1 MPEDKDSNNQDD
13 KSSKKK
19 ELMNGSFSIKRVEI
33 EDEMKKSYLDYA
45 MSVIVSRALPDI
57 RDGLKPV
64 HRRILYSMY
73 DGNYDWNKPFR
84 KSARIVGEVMGK
96 FHPHGDSAIYESM
109 VRMAQSFSMSL
120 KLLDGQGNFG
130 SMDGDPP
137 AAMRYTEIRLAK
149 VATTL
154 LDDIDK
160 DTVSFVENYDSS
172 LFEPE
177 VLPARY
183 PNLLV
188 NGAGG
193 IAVGMATNIPP
204 HNLGEIINA
213 CILLLDNTETED
225 EVLKKTVLGPDFPT
239 GGIIIGGEGIKNS
252 YETGRG
258 SIIIRGTTDIETNA
272 KDRSSIIISEIPYQV
287 NKSRLVEQIADS
299 VRSKR
304 IEGISDL
311 RDESDKDGVRIVV
324 ELKRDATPEVVL
336 NQLHKFTSL
345 QTSFGSNILA
355 LKNGMPT
362 QFGIREIIETFIDY
376 RVETIVKR
384 TSFELIKAKEKEHIL
399 VGLAVA
405 IENIDEMIELI
416 KSSKD
421 ANEAKKKILEK
432 KWTAT
437 NIKKLLERAN
447 DNRLKKNIENLNY
460 LSEKQTKAILEL
472 RLQRLTGLERT
483 KVENDLI
490 EEAKKITELL
500 KILGSK
506 KIIKNIIKDELLDI
520 KENYAVSRRTRILEN
535 YEEKNIDD
543 LIEKE
548 NVVLTLTKSGYVK
561 TVPLDTYRS
570 QKRGGKG
577 RAGMTTKDDD
587 FVAKVM
593 TVNSH
598 DIVLFFTNKG
608 IVHQIKVYKL
618 PKGTPQ
624 AKGRPLIN
632 VIPLSENE
640 KTTAMLVLANTEID
654 KTLVFVTKF
663 GKVRRNK
670 VIDFLN
676 IKANGKRAMKLD
688 NNDNLIEVL
697 LATKDSDVMLST
709 SKGKC
714 VRFGISDVRV
724 FSGRTSMGVRGIR
737 LQNNDRIIA
746 ASIINAF
753 NITTDERENYLKF
766 SSSRRRNEK
775 KSIDIE
781 KNRLEAIT
789 AKEEFLLTVTENGF
803 GKRSSSYEYRK
814 TKRGGQ
820 GIINIET
827 SERNGGVVSSLPVL
841 DNEELIL
848 VTNKGKL
855 IRLPVKGIRIAGRV
869 TQGVTLLNTDKA
881 ERVMSATILKG
892 DIVEE

>member
-1 MPEDKDSNNQDD
+1 MADNKDSFKDKD
-13 KSSKKK
+13 
-19 ELMNGSFSIKRVEI
+19 LTNGSFSIKKVEI

-73 DGNYDWNKPFR
+73 DGNYDWNKPYR

-109 VRMAQSFSMSL
+109 VRMAQNFSMSL
-120 KLLDGQGNFG
+120 SLLDGQGNFG

-154 LDDIDK
+154 LEDIDK
-160 DTVSFVENYDSS
+160 DTVNFVENYDSS

-204 HNLGEIINA
+204 HNLGEIIDA
-213 CILLLDNTETED
+213 CITLLDDPNVED
-225 EVLKKTVLGPDFPT
+225 QELRKIILGPDFPT
-239 GGIIIGGEGIKNS
+239 GGVIIGGEGIKNS
-252 YETGRG
+252 YQSGRG
-258 SIIIRGTTDIETNA
+258 SIVIRGTTNIETNSKERA
-272 KDRSSIIISEIPYQV
+272 SIIITEIPYQV
-287 NKSRLVEQIADS
+287 NKSRLVEQIADC
-299 VRSKR
+299 VRAKK

-324 ELKRDATPEVVL
+324 ELKRDGTPEVVL
-336 NQLHKFTSL
+336 NQLNKFTSL

-355 LKNGMPT
+355 LKSGMPT
-362 QFGIREIIETFIDY
+362 QFGVRDILEAFIEYRIETI
-376 RVETIVKR
+376 IKR
-384 TSFELIKAKEKEHIL
+384 TSFELVKAKNKEHVLI
-399 VGLAVA
+399 GLAVS

-421 ANEAKKKILEK
+421 ANEAKKRILEK
-432 KWTAT
+432 KWTSK
-437 NIKKLLERAN
+437 NIASLLKRTKN
-447 DNRLKKNIENLNY
+447 NRLEQQIENLSY
-460 LSEKQTKAILEL
+460 LSETQAKAILEL

-490 EEAKKITELL
+490 DEANKITNLL
-500 KILGSK
+500 KILSSQQL
-506 KIIKNIIKDELLDI
+506 IKNIIKTELEEI
-520 KENYAVSRRTRILEN
+520 KKNYAVARRTKILEN

-561 TVPLDTYRS
+561 TVPVDTYRS

-577 RAGMTTKDDD
+577 RSGMTTKDDD

-593 TVNSH
+593 MVNSH

-624 AKGRPLIN
+624 SKGRPLIN

-640 KTTAMLVLANTEID
+640 KTTAMLVLSNKEIE

-663 GKVRRNK
+663 GNVRRNK
-670 VIDFLN
+670 VEDFLN

-688 NNDNLIEVL
+688 NNDKLIEVL
-697 LATKDSDVMLST
+697 LAAKESDVMLST

-714 VRFGISDVRV
+714 VRFSINDVRV

-737 LQNNDRIIA
+737 LQNNDRIIS
-746 ASIINAF
+746 ASILEALD
-753 NITTDERENYLKF
+753 ITTDERETYLKF
-766 SSSRRRNEK
+766 SNSLRRNEK
-775 KSIDIE
+775 KEVDINE
-781 KNRLEAIT
+781 KRLQTIRE
-789 AKEEFLLTVTENGF
+789 KEEFLLTITENGF

-827 SERNGGVVSSLPVL
+827 SERNGGVVSSVPVL
-841 DNEELIL
+841 ENEELIL

-855 IRLPVKGIRIAGRV
+855 IRLPVNGIRIAGRV
-869 TQGVTLLNTDKA
+869 TQGVTLLNTEKE

-892 DIVEE
+892 DLIEE